1 MKTLKE
7 VNMETNELRSLVLSI
22 LQEDAKRK
30 NAELD
35 KARNQTLIVLT
46 ILFVLFLVVEM
57 IKHI

>member
-1 MKTLKE
+1 
-7 VNMETNELRSLVLSI
+7 METNELRSLVLSI